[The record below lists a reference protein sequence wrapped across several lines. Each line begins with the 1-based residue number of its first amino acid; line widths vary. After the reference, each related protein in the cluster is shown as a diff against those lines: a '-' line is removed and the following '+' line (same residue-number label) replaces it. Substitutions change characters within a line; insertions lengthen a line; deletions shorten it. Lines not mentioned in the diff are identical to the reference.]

1 MRHLKVMEFENG
13 NLKSETVYKTRD
25 VLYKNELI
33 EYLNKTIYNLYGNEN
48 QNSDWELKIG
58 SRKSI
63 KVQDL
68 MC

>member
-13 NLKSETVYKTRD
+13 NLKSETIYKTRD
-25 VLYKNELI
+25 VLYKDELI
-33 EYLNKTIYNLYGNEN
+33 EYLNKTIFSLYGNEN

-58 SRKSI
+58 SRKPI
-63 KVQDL
+63 KASDL